1 MLQLHVHHLLALAD
15 VLSQRGVVQLDVVR
29 VRITCMTALMLMLML
44 IYCAETA
51 GIERRVKSRRPA
63 AVTCLQGRV
72 QCTMTQVAGPTS
84 CTIQHLSDVAMTDL
98 GESGG
103 KDEEDNDEEGIGKS
117 VVCRAQAV
125 LQWPGHIQAV

>member
-29 VRITCMTALMLMLML
+29 VRITCMTALMLML

-51 GIERRVKSRRPA
+51 GIERRGGPA
-63 AVTCLQGRV
+63 AVTCLRGRV